1 MVPIGATLKS
11 VNADKYDDDG
21 GSAPPEAGRI
31 VLAATP
37 IGNMGD
43 ATYRLASLLESA
55 DIIAAEDT
63 RRLQRLIQSLGVST
77 RGRILSYHEHN
88 EVARTPELLDL
99 VLGGATLLM
108 VTDAGMPSVS
118 DPGYRLVEAAAVRGV
133 MVTAAPGP
141 SAVLTAL
148 SLSGLPTDRFCFEGF
163 LPRKAGERTA
173 RLTELQAESR
183 TMVFFEAPHRLEV
196 MLRSL
201 HQVFG
206 PERRG
211 CVARE
216 LTKLHEEVVR
226 GSLQELL
233 DWAEGTEIR
242 GEIAVVVG
250 GAPADAPARAED
262 HVAAVSEL
270 MSRGIRLKDAV
281 AAVAED
287 SRLSKR
293 ELYAAVIAAKP

>member
-1 MVPIGATLKS
+1 
-11 VNADKYDDDG
+11 
-21 GSAPPEAGRI
+21 
-31 VLAATP
+31 
-37 IGNMGD
+37 
-43 ATYRLASLLESA
+43 
-55 DIIAAEDT
+55 
-63 RRLQRLIQSLGVST
+63 
-77 RGRILSYHEHN
+77 
-88 EVARTPELLDL
+88 
-99 VLGGATLLM
+99 
-108 VTDAGMPSVS
+108 
-118 DPGYRLVEAAAVRGV
+118 
-133 MVTAAPGP
+133 
-141 SAVLTAL
+141 
-148 SLSGLPTDRFCFEGF
+148 
-163 LPRKAGERTA
+163 
-173 RLTELQAESR
+173 
-183 TMVFFEAPHRLEV
+183 MVFFEAPHRLEV

-233 DWAEGTEIR
+233 DWAEAAEIR

-281 AAVAED
+281 AGRPSAE
-287 SRLSKR
+287 
-293 ELYAAVIAAKP
+293 